1 MKSVRPKL
9 KKRGGVSQPSANESG
24 GDRVEEVL
32 RDEIGK
38 VEEGHIANSEIGLY
52 DDTQLRH
59 QDQLEELKLAKR
71 KLELELRELELEKR
85 EQLLKLSEEQNKK
98 SPRKLFSRQIREI
111 NQNIVTNGPD
121 GLSRASDL
129 KKQDMKTNCGEDV
142 PDQEAELCEQ
152 KSDKCGTEDV
162 RISELHDVVRKQQE
176 ILDKFQEEREEEKLS
191 MKLIAE
197 LLLKD
202 QSKQHQQKDR
212 KKDEDNPGSW
222 RQGKNDWK
230 RSMNSGFDRGREAYM
245 KKGVAPQSE
254 RSGYG
259 ECRSRTQAEQVKL
272 LAYCILLCFSFVG
285 EI

>member
-9 KKRGGVSQPSANESG
+9 KKRGGGCQQSANESG

-38 VEEGHIANSEIGLY
+38 VEEGHIANSEIGLH

-85 EQLLKLSEEQNKK
+85 EQLLKLNEEQNKK
-98 SPRKLFSRQIREI
+98 GPRKLFSRQIREI
-111 NQNIVTNGPD
+111 NQNIETNRPE
-121 GLSRASDL
+121 GLARACDL
-129 KKQDMKTNCGEDV
+129 KKQDMKANCGDV
-142 PDQEAELCEQ
+142 PDQEEECEH
-152 KSDKCGTEDV
+152 KDFKCVKEDV

-202 QSKQHQQKDR
+202 QTKHHQQE
-212 KKDEDNPGSW
+212 DEAKPGNW
-222 RQGKNDWK
+222 RLGKTDWK
-230 RSMNSGFDRGREAYM
+230 RSVSSGIEKGRGAYV
-245 KKGVAPQSE
+245 KKGVASQNE
-254 RSGYG
+254 RSGIGY
-259 ECRSRTQAEQVKL
+259 CRPHTQAEQVKL
-272 LAYCILLCFSFVG
+272 QALVCSFMFLRV
-285 EI
+285 